1 MRAFFPNQIVG
12 YAKFESNQY
21 DGRATINHE
30 FLPKLRAVEEDD
42 VQLLAETLPYSNR
55 CLDSPS
61 ARGDELKQ

>member
-1 MRAFFPNQIVG
+1 MRAFFPNQI
-12 YAKFESNQY
+12 ELSQIQY
-21 DGRATINHE
+21 DGHATINHE

-61 ARGDELKQ
+61 ARSDELEQ